1 MQHFLLHYDTDSTV
15 KQHTVNE
22 GALRHGEHNPPLCVG
37 DGSLPVGLTVI
48 RCHEGNVVV
57 VVLDIRRLSVKN
69 GDGGNLS
76 VSWVNLQ
83 PVGGVIHLGVP
94 VFREREPA

>member
-1 MQHFLLHYDTDSTV
+1 M
-15 KQHTVNE
+15 VNTI
-22 GALRHGEHNPPLCVG
+22 HLCVG
-37 DGSLPVGLTVI
+37 DGSLPGALTVI

-57 VVLDIRRLSVKN
+57 VVLDIWRLSVKN

-76 VSWVNLQ
+76 VSRVNLQ